1 MYSNTIELL
10 DWLSSWVG
18 KLHSWQS
25 SRESAH
31 CHVNEW
37 KKTERYAC
45 MLQVITIEMITMSF
59 KSDFSPTI
67 YIYCFNF
74 THPKTQ
80 VEFYLLKQLCCG
92 WPTIQDQEASS
103 LLGAYVKIPR
113 FTDLLQSFF
122 PQMYVD
128 PHGMQKAMQQLHCR
142 EEGVGGLDTCRVRL

>member
-1 MYSNTIELL
+1 
-10 DWLSSWVG
+10 
-18 KLHSWQS
+18 
-25 SRESAH
+25 
-31 CHVNEW
+31 
-37 KKTERYAC
+37 

-59 KSDFSPTI
+59 KSDFSPTR
-67 YIYCFNF
+67 YIYYCFHF

-103 LLGAYVKIPR
+103 LGAYVKIPR

-142 EEGVGGLDTCRVRL
+142 EEGVGGLDISRVRL